1 MMELAAPGLLT
12 TLISFAVAITILVFV
27 HEMGHYWVARRFG
40 VRVEVFSIGF
50 GPEIFGWTDRHGTR
64 WRVSLVPLGGYVRFF
79 GDADAASGA
88 DHAALARMSPEER
101 AAAFHTKPLWQRAL
115 IVAAG
120 PIVNILFAVVIYAAL
135 FAGYGQA
142 VRPPVVVEVQPGSPA
157 EAAGIAPG
165 DRIVALAGR
174 HVDDAA
180 DLVRLVGLYPGR
192 TVSVEIERGGQR
204 IRREVTLARA
214 VIEDRFG
221 NRYETGRLGVMLPAR
236 PTEIRRL
243 GPLEAVGAAASET
256 VEMMRMMLTVV
267 GQVIMGVRSLDDLG
281 GPVKIAKVSG
291 EQASLG
297 LVSFIAFLALIS
309 VNLGLV
315 NLFPI
320 PMLDGGHLFFY
331 AIEAVRGAPVPP
343 RVQEWSSLVGL
354 GLLLALVLLVTWN
367 DLKTL

>member
-1 MMELAAPGLLT
+1 MELASPGLLT

-27 HEMGHYWVARRFG
+27 HEMGHYLVARRFG

-50 GPEIFGWTDRHGTR
+50 GPELFGWDDRHGTR
-64 WRVSLVPLGGYVRFF
+64 WRVSLIPLGGYVRFF
-79 GDADAASGA
+79 GDSDAASSA
-88 DHAALARMSPEER
+88 DRARLASMTPEER
-101 AAAFHTKPLWQRAL
+101 EGAFHLKPLYQRVL

-120 PIVNILFAVVIYAAL
+120 PIVNILFAVLIYAGL
-135 FAGYGQA
+135 FTVYGQA
-142 VRPPVVVEVQPGSPA
+142 VRPPVVVEVQEDSPA
-157 EAAGIAPG
+157 AVAGLQPG
-165 DRIVALAGR
+165 DRIVSLAG
-174 HVDDAA
+174 HDVDDAA
-180 DLVRLVGLYPGR
+180 DLVRLVGLYPGQR
-192 TVSVEIERGGQR
+192 VTVVVDRDGHR
-204 IRREVTLARA
+204 FVREVTLAR
-214 VIEDRFG
+214 VRLEDRFG

-236 PTEIRRL
+236 PTEIRRF
-243 GPLEAVGAAASET
+243 GPVRAVGAAVAET

-297 LVSFIAFLALIS
+297 LVSFVAFLALIS

-331 AIEAVRGAPVPP
+331 AIEAVRGSPVPP

-367 DLKTL
+367 DLRTL